1 MNTIAQLVAHHAEF
15 RPHDIAFVEAGTGRS
30 LTWHDY
36 DAQARALA
44 RRLLGMERGTRIAL
58 HIHDGIDMHIAMV
71 ACELAGIVGVGI
83 GARAGA
89 REIDHLVEVTAARF
103 VVATLEEL
111 AACSSS
117 DASQELRPFDADELW
132 FLNSTSG
139 TTGLP
144 KCVMHNQRRWFAFHE
159 LAKGSARFT
168 NNDVMMS
175 LLPAPFGFG
184 LWTSHFTPTILGI
197 PCVILD
203 RYTPSA
209 ASAAIEHH
217 GVSILAAVSTQ
228 FVIMLNDPTLHG
240 VNTSALRVLFTGGE
254 MVPPTR
260 AKEWEDVTGSRV
272 LQFYGS
278 NETGALS
285 YTSLDDNELVR
296 LHTAGHVIQDLDVRL
311 LDPETGADITMTGGP
326 GIAAC
331 RGVVNCLG
339 YFNDDAANRDL
350 VTDDGWMR
358 TGDLCTIDEHGV
370 LTVAGRASDF
380 IIRGGKNISATAV
393 EQACATMPGV
403 DAAAAVAKSDPT
415 FGERVCVFCVLRPDQ
430 NDFSLASL
438 CSHLE
443 RQGVGKEYWPEYLVL
458 RREPLPVSSGG
469 KVAKG
474 ELRTIATALPIRI

>member
-1 MNTIAQLVAHHAEF
+1 MNTIGQLVARHAEV
-15 RPHDIAFVEAGTGRS
+15 RPNDIAFVEAGSGRS
-30 LTWHDY
+30 LTWNDY
-36 DAQARALA
+36 NAQARELA
-44 RRLLGMERGTRIAL
+44 QRLVGIEHGTRIAL
-58 HIHDGIDMHIAMV
+58 HIEHGIDMHIAMV

-83 GARAGA
+83 GARAGQ
-89 REIDHLVEVTAARF
+89 RENDHLRTVTGAQFA
-103 VVATLEEL
+103 VATLEEL
-111 AACSSS
+111 AECSSS
-117 DASQELRPFDADELW
+117 VATLALRPFDAEELW

-159 LAKGSARFT
+159 LAMRSARFT
-168 NNDVMMS
+168 DNDVMMS

-184 LWTSHFTPTILGI
+184 LWTAHFTPAILGI

-203 RYTPSA
+203 RYSPAA
-209 ASAAIEHH
+209 ASAAIEQYS
-217 GVSILAAVSTQ
+217 VSILAAVSTQ
-228 FVIMLNDPTLHG
+228 FVMMLNDPTLQN
-240 VNTSALRVLFTGGE
+240 VDTSALRVLFTGGE

-260 AKEWEDVTGSRV
+260 AEEWEAVTGSRV

-296 LHTAGHVIQDLDVRL
+296 LHTAGHVIEELDVRL
-311 LDPETGADITMTGGP
+311 LDADTGADITMTGGP

-331 RGVVNCLG
+331 RGEVNCLG
-339 YFNDDAANRDL
+339 YFNDDAANREL

-358 TGDLCTIDEHGV
+358 AGDLCTIDEQGV

-380 IIRGGKNISATAV
+380 IIRGGKNISAAVV

-403 DAAAAVAKSDPT
+403 DAAAAVAKPDPT
-415 FGERVCVFCVLRPDQ
+415 FGERVCVFCVLQPHH
-430 NDFSLASL
+430 NEFSLASL
-438 CSHLE
+438 CSYLE
-443 RQGVGKEYWPEYLVL
+443 DQGVGKEYWPEYLVL
-458 RREPLPVSSGG
+458 CHEPLPASSGG

-474 ELRTIATALPIRI
+474 ELRTIATALPLRA